1 MISRAHDLKSTLIVL
16 VHNFVQQSTLTD
28 KINIAIK
35 ANIHEILLRTKKFL
49 LALIFASL
57 NST

>member
-1 MISRAHDLKSTLIVL
+1 MSTLIVL
-16 VHNFVQQSTLTD
+16 VQHSTLTD
-28 KINIAIK
+28 KINIEIK
-35 ANIHEILLRTKKFL
+35 ANIHKILLRTKKFS